1 MRSGLIFIYILFIS
15 ATGQTA
21 LSTIA
26 DDILCDNI
34 HRLYGW
40 DQPEQF
46 NNDCRNTP
54 PITLGNRSVI
64 EKGYLFDDYIFHTQ
78 PEPALLTYDHGGV
91 IQLAYFSPTWTK
103 PTKPASS
110 GFYSMYTAADISNI
124 DGGGDDE
131 SAFIP
136 KPGNSIYNKVVSW
149 IKDAYHAWTAK
160 DHYGST
166 RLLLLSFGL
175 VGIVGIRRKFKKN

>member
-21 LSTIA
+21 LSTIS

-46 NNDCRNTP
+46 NNDYRNSP
-54 PITLGNRSVI
+54 PIPLGNCSLT
-64 EKGYLFDDYIFHTQ
+64 EKGYFFDDYIFHTQ
-78 PEPALLTYDHGGV
+78 PEPALLTYDHGGAMR
-91 IQLAYFSPTWTK
+91 LDYFNHNW
-103 PTKPASS
+103 TKPASS
-110 GFYSMYTAADISNI
+110 GFHSMYTAAEMSNI

-131 SAFIP
+131 SAIIP
-136 KPGNSIYNKVVSW
+136 SLGNNIYDIVASW
-149 IKDAYHAWTAK
+149 IKDVYHAWTAK
-160 DHYGST
+160 DHSGST

-175 VGIVGIRRKFKKN
+175 VGIVGVRRKFKKN

>member
-54 PITLGNRSVI
+54 PIPLGNRSVT

-78 PEPALLTYDHGGV
+78 PEPALLTYDHGGAMR
-91 IQLAYFSPTWTK
+91 LDYFNHNWTK
-103 PTKPASS
+103 LTSS
-110 GFYSMYTAADISNI
+110 SFHSMYTAAEMSSI
-124 DGGGDDE
+124 DGSGDDE
-131 SAFIP
+131 SAIIP
-136 KPGNSIYNKVVSW
+136 NLGDNIYDIVASW

-175 VGIVGIRRKFKKN
+175 VGIVGVRRKFKKN

>member
-1 MRSGLIFIYILFIS
+1 MRSVLSFIFVFFIS
-15 ATGQTA
+15 ATGQTTPNA
-21 LSTIA
+21 ISEDILY
-26 DDILCDNI
+26 DDISSLYVGDNSE
-34 HRLYGW
+34 HFSNG
-40 DQPEQF
+40 
-46 NNDCRNTP
+46 CRNTP
-54 PITLGNRSVI
+54 LITLDKHLATENA
-64 EKGYLFDDYIFHTQ
+64 YLFDDCEISTQ
-78 PEPALLTYDHGGV
+78 PEPALLTYNNGGV

-103 PTKPASS
+103 PASS
-110 GFYSMYTAADISNI
+110 GFYSMYTGADISNL

-131 SAFIP
+131 SAIIP
-136 KPGNSIYNKVVSW
+136 KPGNKIYGKVVFW

>member
-26 DDILCDNI
+26 DEILCDNR
-34 HRLYGW
+34 HSLYGW
-40 DQPEQF
+40 DQPAQF

-54 PITLGNRSVI
+54 PITLGNRSVT
-64 EKGYLFDDYIFHTQ
+64 EKSYFFDDCEISMQ
-78 PEPALLTYDHGGV
+78 PEPALLTYDHGGA
-91 IQLAYFSPTWTK
+91 IQLDYFSPKW
-103 PTKPASS
+103 TKPASS
-110 GFYSMYTAADISNI
+110 GFYSMYTGADTSNI
-124 DGGGDDE
+124 DSGGDDE
-131 SAFIP
+131 SAIIP
-136 KPGNSIYNKVVSW
+136 SPGNNIYNKVVSW

-175 VGIVGIRRKFKKN
+175 VGIVGVRRKFKKN